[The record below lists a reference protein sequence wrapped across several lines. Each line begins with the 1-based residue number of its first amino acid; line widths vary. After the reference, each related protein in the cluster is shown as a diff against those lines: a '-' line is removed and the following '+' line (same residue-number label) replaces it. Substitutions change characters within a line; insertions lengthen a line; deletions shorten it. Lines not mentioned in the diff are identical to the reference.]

1 MPPASNPIVEEIS
14 GVVEAANPRGL
25 LLAGR
30 EGWLNISRYADPVP
44 AIPPEGSLVRLGLD
58 KAGFIRT
65 IEVEAEA
72 ERPAFAAVSEAAG
85 SYGQTFGVR
94 DQRIMRQAVLNTATA
109 ILSSGGREANP
120 DEVIALA
127 ERLESWVTR

>member
-44 AIPPEGSLVRLGLD
+44 PIPPEGSLVRLGLD

-65 IEVEAEA
+65 IEVEAEG
-72 ERPAFAAVSEAAG
+72 ERPALAAVAETAG
-85 SYGQTFGVR
+85 SYGQTFSVR

-109 ILSSGGREANP
+109 ILSSGAREADP

>member
-14 GVVEAANPRGL
+14 GLIEAANPRGL

-65 IEVEAEA
+65 IDVEAEA
-72 ERPAFAAVSEAAG
+72 ERPAFAVSETAG
-85 SYGQTFGVR
+85 AYGQTFGLR

-109 ILSSGGREANP
+109 ILSSGGREADP
-120 DEVIALA
+120 DEVVALA

>member
-30 EGWLNISRYADPVP
+30 DGWLNISRYADPVP
-44 AIPPEGSLVRLGLD
+44 PIPPEGSLVRLGLD

-65 IEVEAEA
+65 IEVEAEG
-72 ERPAFAAVSEAAG
+72 ERPALAAVSETAG
-85 SYGQTFGVR
+85 GYGQTFGVR

-109 ILSSGGREANP
+109 ILSSGGREADP
-120 DEVIALA
+120 DDVIALA

>member
-1 MPPASNPIVEEIS
+1 MPPASNPIVEELR
-14 GVVEAANPRGL
+14 GVVEAANPRGF

-30 EGWLNISRYADPVP
+30 DGWLNISRYADPAPEIP
-44 AIPPEGSLVRLGLD
+44 AEGSLVRVGLD
-58 KAGFIRT
+58 KAGFVRS

-72 ERPAFAAVSEAAG
+72 ERPAVAVQETAG
-85 SYGQTFGVR
+85 GYGQTFGVR

-109 ILSSGGREANP
+109 ILSSGGREAEP
-120 DEVIALA
+120 DEVVALA

>member
-1 MPPASNPIVEEIS
+1 MPPASNPIVEEVR
-14 GVVEAANPRGL
+14 GMVEAANPRGF

-30 EGWLNISRYADPVP
+30 DGWLNISRYADPAPEIP
-44 AIPPEGSLVRLGLD
+44 AEGSLVRVGLD
-58 KAGFIRT
+58 KAGFVRS

-72 ERPAFAAVSEAAG
+72 ERPAITAVAEQAG
-85 SYGQTFGVR
+85 GYGQSFGVR

-109 ILSSGGREANP
+109 ILSSGGRAAEP
-120 DEVIALA
+120 DEVVALA